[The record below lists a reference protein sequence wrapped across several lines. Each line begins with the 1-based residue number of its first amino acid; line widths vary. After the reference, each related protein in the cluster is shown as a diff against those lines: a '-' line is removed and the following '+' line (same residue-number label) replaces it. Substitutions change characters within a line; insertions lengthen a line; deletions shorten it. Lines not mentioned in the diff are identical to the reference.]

1 MPEDESYLNK
11 RGLAHFWENIDDL
24 KLDVDGTSY
33 RTTSIPYGA
42 CDNTSTSTVFTA
54 TVPGI
59 TELRD
64 GVCMWLKNGVVTSAA
79 GFTININNLGAKPVY
94 NNMAAASADTT
105 IFNVNYTMFFVYD
118 STRVAGGCWVLYRGY
133 NSDNNTIGYQVR
145 TNSQSLP
152 MTSVVYRYR
161 LLFTSADNQHYVP
174 ANNSTST
181 NATASRTV
189 CQDKINPLGRIFYYG
204 STTSIAADARPG
216 TTALWEQYAISL
228 GYSFNRT
235 GAALTLTSWKPVYV
249 KATPQSD
256 GSAIIDSTT
265 PYVQDLPTTEDGK
278 IYIFLGI
285 AYSATNIELQLDH
298 PVYYYKNGT
307 ILVWTGAEQIID
319 DGDVRCFT
327 GDSIVTDNTAGHAV
341 PLHLSQLLGN
351 AEQTTISGI
360 NQLPTTEDWTQTLNG
375 VTIKYESGVYTFSGT
390 ATASGSAT
398 IHNVVAPYTIQAGDY
413 FHYCNSFASPNINI
427 QLLFTDNTSFATS
440 MNAVNRIVAID
451 TYVGKTITSCRV
463 NFASG
468 SSFNG
473 TASPM
478 ILHNVSTQTDYVPF
492 VGGIDSPNPS
502 YPQPVET
509 VTGEQAI
516 AVTGKNLASVEL
528 SGTNHG
534 ITFTSDGSGLLTMGG
549 TSNAVASFR
558 VANLA
563 NYMRL
568 KAGQTCTLSANN
580 PEINSSVALRL
591 AYSNGAILNGSS
603 ATMDAVNKT
612 LTFTPTVDGV
622 VSVEA
627 RIASGTT
634 LNNFTVRP
642 QLELGS
648 QASDYQ
654 PYQKQN
660 YGINL
665 GKNLLKPYTYNTTR
679 NGITFDYT
687 SDGVLTLSGTATST
701 AFMIT
706 TADLPSAQKITLEA
720 GDYCLSAVGR
730 GSLSGITIRID
741 DADTATNIVSM
752 SDDEESFT
760 VSATVPNAYLQV
772 RVGSGTAITTP
783 LSMRIQLERG
793 NSRTSYASYFDPIE
807 LCKIGDYQ
815 DYIWSDDGT
824 WKIHKEVGKVV
835 LDGSNDE
842 NWTITNQGTSSYF
855 YRFREI
861 DNLGGDDST
870 SFGACNIASPNA
882 ISSSNELQGY
892 CFVATGAHNEIRL
905 RYGTEQAIAD
915 WRTFLSSEP
924 LVAYYALATPT
935 DDEITNTA
943 LLAQL
948 EAVSSSHLSEGTNSV
963 MLMPSAGAQGEIEVC
978 TSFSQLPVA
987 TAQRLGSVIV
997 GNGLN
1002 IDERGVLSLPETV
1015 RVSIEYGSN
1024 FDISP
1029 SGSGA
1034 LITDNSSQ
1042 ETSFYS
1048 FVVSPGTYTLYNE
1061 NTGADITISEL
1072 YGLLESGKKV
1082 VLDNVCIGVRKYD
1095 DHGSI
1100 TIDFTGFSDNIELS
1114 SIRNVDYVGD
1124 VTTHSTIYSGSAYS
1138 YTPVASE
1145 CAVLGVAVSKE
1156 VVVGD
1161 ESNPTYSLVV
1171 DGVRGHSK

>member
-1 MPEDESYLNK
+1 MAVTYTPAQLQLSVGETATVSWASESSLMLVLPMSDDENVATATPIENHGTYGTFTVTGVGDGTATITINGYQFMDVTVGVVEDESYLNK
-11 RGLAHFWENIDDL
+11 RGLTHFWENIDDL

-204 STTSIAADARPG
+204 STTSIAANARPG

-249 KATPQSD
+249 KAAPQSD

-327 GDSIVTDNTAGHAV
+327 GDSIAPDNTAGHAV

-351 AEQTTISGI
+351 TT
-360 NQLPTTEDWTQTLNG
+360 
-375 VTIKYESGVYTFSGT
+375 
-390 ATASGSAT
+390 
-398 IHNVVAPYTIQAGDY
+398 QAGAPTPD
-413 FHYCNSFASPNINI
+413 API
-427 QLLFTDNTSFATS
+427 
-440 MNAVNRIVAID
+440 
-451 TYVGKTITSCRV
+451 
-463 NFASG
+463 
-468 SSFNG
+468 
-473 TASPM
+473 
-478 ILHNVSTQTDYVPF
+478 
-492 VGGIDSPNPS
+492 
-502 YPQPVET
+502 PVET

-534 ITFTSDGSGLLTMGG
+534 ITFTSDCSGLLTMGG
-549 TSNAVASFR
+549 TSDAVASFR

-568 KAGQTCTLSANN
+568 KAGQTYTLSANN
-580 PEINSSVALRL
+580 PEINSSVTLRL
-591 AYSNGAILNGSS
+591 AYSDGVILNGSS

-665 GKNLLKPYTYNTTR
+665 GKNLLKPYAYNTTR

-842 NWTITNQGTSSYF
+842 SWSIQNLGTSSYF

-861 DNLGGDDST
+861 DNLGEGSSGT
-870 SFGACNIASPNA
+870 SFGVCNIASPNT
-882 ISSSNELQGY
+882 ISSSNELQGC
-892 CFVATGAHNEIRL
+892 CFVASGAHNEIRL
-905 RYGTEQAIAD
+905 RYGAEQTVAD

-924 LVAYYALATPT
+924 LVAYYELATPT
-935 DDEITNTA
+935 DAEITNTA

-948 EAVSSSHLSEGTNSV
+948 EALNSSSLSAGTNNV
-963 MLMPSAGAQGEIEVC
+963 MLIPSAGAQGEIEVC
-978 TSFSQLPVA
+978 ASFSQLPVA
-987 TAQRLGSVIV
+987 TTQRLGSVIV

-1029 SGSGA
+1029 AGSGA

-1042 ETSFYS
+1042 ETAFYS
-1048 FVVSPGTYTLYNE
+1048 FVVSPGTYTLHNE

-1124 VTTHSTIYSGSAYS
+1124 VTTHSTIYSGSAHS

-1156 VVVGD
+1156 VVVGN
-1161 ESNPTYSLVV
+1161 ESNPTYSLVI